1 MGTGEVLIVI
11 GAIVIAF
18 SSVTAIGAISGKI
31 EGVITLSERLG
42 ITAFLMILFV
52 MGCVLLDNGIIIINL
67 QLMKFDVDTKV
78 SVDVQEL
85 FEGMSDADQVSF
97 MEQNI
102 TYASDDSLVQELV
115 NRGYELVKG

>member
-1 MGTGEVLIVI
+1 MGTGEILIVI

-18 SSVTAIGAISGKI
+18 SSVTAVGAISGKI

-52 MGCVLLDNGIIIINL
+52 MGC
-67 QLMKFDVDTKV
+67 
-78 SVDVQEL
+78 
-85 FEGMSDADQVSF
+85 
-97 MEQNI
+97 
-102 TYASDDSLVQELV
+102 ASDDSLVQELV

>member
-1 MGTGEVLIVI
+1 
-11 GAIVIAF
+11 
-18 SSVTAIGAISGKI
+18 
-31 EGVITLSERLG
+31 
-42 ITAFLMILFV
+42 
-52 MGCVLLDNGIIIINL
+52 
-67 QLMKFDVDTKV
+67 MKFDVDTKV

-85 FEGMSDADQVSF
+85 FDGMRDADQVSF